1 MLLLEA
7 TPNLHWH
14 ATAVVGGAAGGW
26 AVAPA
31 RAVLVIDDP
40 EGRSGGPAGAAG
52 RGAVAAEAIGS
63 AEGQL
68 VLAAELG
75 EGLGQHGDLVGV
87 AVAQEVLV
95 PLTPHLRFELL

>member
-14 ATAVVGGAAGGW
+14 ATAVVCGAAGGW
-26 AVAPA
+26 AVAPT
-31 RAVLVIDDP
+31 RAVLVIDDT
-40 EGRSGGPAGAAG
+40 EGRSGDPTSAAG
-52 RGAVAAEAIGS
+52 RGAVAAEAIWS

-75 EGLGQHGDLVGV
+75 EGLRQHGDLVSV

-95 PLTPHLRFELL
+95 PLTPRLRLELL